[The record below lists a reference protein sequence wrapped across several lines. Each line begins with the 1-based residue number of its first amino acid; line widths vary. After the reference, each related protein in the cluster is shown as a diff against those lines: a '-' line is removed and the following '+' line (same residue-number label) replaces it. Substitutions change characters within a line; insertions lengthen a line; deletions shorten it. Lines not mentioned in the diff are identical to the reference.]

1 MKQSNRGMGM
11 EYVQGEVA
19 FSHLTKHE
27 SFNGESTGK
36 YSVVITVDADEA
48 KKLEEQG
55 IKLKDYDGKKQ
66 RAFKTKFEFQ
76 YVDAE
81 KTTQKDEL
89 GRGSKVMVAYKVG
102 EPYGNYG
109 TTTYLQGVKVME
121 RVQAGGSADAFE
133 VDESEIDNSDIP
145 F

>member
-1 MKQSNRGMGM
+1 M

-27 SFNGESTGK
+27 SFSGESTGK

-48 KKLEEQG
+48 KKLEGQG

-76 YVDAE
+76 YVDADKKPQE
-81 KTTQKDEL
+81 SEL
-89 GRGSKVMVAYKVG
+89 GRGSKVVVAYKMG
-102 EPYGNYG
+102 EPYGEYG
-109 TTTYLQGVKVME
+109 VTTYLQGVKVME